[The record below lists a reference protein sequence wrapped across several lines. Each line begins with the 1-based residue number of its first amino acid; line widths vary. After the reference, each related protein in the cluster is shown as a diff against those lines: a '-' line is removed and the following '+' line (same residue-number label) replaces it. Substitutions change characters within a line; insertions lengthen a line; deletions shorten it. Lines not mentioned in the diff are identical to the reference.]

1 MCRYLAENK
10 SQGLS
15 CNPSSMIRHAE
26 NKMKVSALIA
36 FMILLGLGS
45 VAQVPQSSN
54 QKVDSLNK
62 SDTLKVVQIL
72 GAYLVTPAWA
82 AYGAAGLLMP
92 VLLLAIAAAL
102 WSYARKAAARGWL
115 R

>member
-1 MCRYLAENK
+1 
-10 SQGLS
+10 
-15 CNPSSMIRHAE
+15 
-26 NKMKVSALIA
+26 MKVSALIA

-72 GAYLVTPAWA
+72 GAN
-82 AYGAAGLLMP
+82 
-92 VLLLAIAAAL
+92 
-102 WSYARKAAARGWL
+102 R
-115 R
+115 